1 MTSTGTYEIRGLS
14 DDEIAQLERVLGK
27 PVPRSYL
34 SYWVREAI
42 RDVVRLATPLIGPGE
57 YRDELKQIAQQGRK
71 WIDIV
76 RQSRSTSLLP
86 KVLEVE
92 QLISSVAT
100 FSDAVGS
107 LAYQADNSVGPGRP
121 PTHLALEAFLDRLIG
136 IAKRAKVRPST
147 PSRELVDPINPLPG
161 PLFYQFVTQALE
173 IAAVLIKAIERV
185 RGKIG
190 DYREGAAGLL
200 EGDLAEYSDTNRPD
214 DFETRSG

>member
-1 MTSTGTYEIRGLS
+1 L
-14 DDEIAQLERVLGK
+14 AQVNIETNLTKSHSR
-27 PVPRSYL
+27 
-34 SYWVREAI
+34 
-42 RDVVRLATPLIGPGE
+42 
-57 YRDELKQIAQQGRK
+57 GRK

-76 RQSRSTSLLP
+76 RQSHSTSLLP

-161 PLFYQFVTQALE
+161 PE
-173 IAAVLIKAIERV
+173 IAAEVIKSKLVKWRVLIKAIERV
-185 RGKIG
+185 RDKSG
-190 DYREGAAGLL
+190 DYREGAAGLV
-200 EGDLAEYSDTNRPD
+200 EWDLAEYSDTNRPD
-214 DFETRSG
+214 DFETSSG